1 MTTRA
6 APKVTRAAVEYLL
19 DVGPGST
26 IVRDLSTRRTFPHP
40 ADGVDP
46 FTQPTWIVL
55 VTHDEAVYRATEHR
69 GNVSRIVRDINRE
82 LYVQAA
88 RGEIPTLDELTE
100 ALAAME
106 HYLAQVVELFPVDG
120 VAAELDDV
128 EFQLRLDELVDD
140 EVAS

>member
-26 IVRDLSTRRTFPHP
+26 IVRDLASGRTFPHGP
-40 ADGVDP
+40 DGSDP
-46 FTQPTWIVL
+46 FAQPTWLVL
-55 VTHDEAVYRATEHR
+55 VTYDEAAYRATEHR
-69 GNVSRIVRDINRE
+69 GNAARIVRDINRD
-82 LYVQAA
+82 LYAQHA

-100 ALAAME
+100 ALASME

-120 VAAELDDV
+120 VAAYDDDV
-128 EFQLRLDELVDD
+128 EFELRLDELVDD